1 MSHERSAISDELGG
15 NSVYGEGPLCICA
28 KTRGKC
34 AGMGEGIV
42 GLHFADDAL
51 FLNFEVTC
59 SA

>member
-1 MSHERSAISDELGG
+1 MSEVLSATSEELGG
-15 NSVYGEGPLCICA
+15 NSVYGEGPLCIDA

-34 AGMGEGIV
+34 AGTGEGIV
-42 GLHFADDAL
+42 GLHFADDA